1 MEENTESILSLLR
14 IDNRGIYILNQ
25 MLQVAY
31 LQWQLPYNILQICA
45 IHLSR

>member
-31 LQWQLPYNILQICA
+31 LQ
-45 IHLSR
+45 